1 MKTLSASL
9 LFLMLASPSSN
20 LIAQSQPEKAPLS
33 DADRAIVQDW
43 MERNHPSDTRI
54 EGDRLILPSDD
65 RDNTC
70 AFLRVYRM
78 KRQTPGSDLTRPA
91 GYTTCVSA
99 SRFTMKSSVIRSVDP
114 ESKQS
119 APAR

>member
-1 MKTLSASL
+1 MKAMGTSL
-9 LFLMLASPSSN
+9 LVLTLASPYS
-20 LIAQSQPEKAPLS
+20 LIAQSQPEAAPLS
-33 DADRAIVQDW
+33 DSNRAIIQAW
-43 MERNHPSDTRI
+43 SKANHPSEARI
-54 EGDRLILPSDD
+54 EGDRLILPSDE

-78 KRQTPGSDLTRPA
+78 KRQFPGSDLTRPA

-114 ESKQS
+114 ESRQS
-119 APAR
+119 APVR

>member
-9 LFLMLASPSSN
+9 LVLMVAGLFSN
-20 LIAQSQPEKAPLS
+20 IDAQSQKSSLS
-33 DADRAIVQDW
+33 DSDRAIVQSWSQAAQPRD
-43 MERNHPSDTRI
+43 SRI

-78 KRQTPGSDLTRPA
+78 KRDASGSDFTRPA

-99 SRFTMKSSVIRSVDP
+99 ARFSMKSSVIRSEDA
-114 ESKQS
+114 EIKAN